1 MSNKIHQRPP
11 ASSEKVK
18 LKAPAKKGVGLKAIK
33 SSVDHMRKWMDAPD
47 ALKASLKMNQKGGFD
62 CPGCA
67 WPDPDDERSKL
78 GEYCENGIKALAEE
92 RTKFKADPI
101 FWSKHTIPELS
112 NWSDFKL
119 GKSGRITHP
128 MYLKEGADKYEEI
141 SWDDAFAKIGKKLKS
156 LNDPNEAIFYTSG
169 RTSNEAAFLY
179 GLFARMYGTNN
190 LPDCSNMCHES
201 SGKGLSETVGI
212 GKGSVT
218 LEDLHEAEVIMIMG
232 QNPGTNHPR
241 MLNALE
247 TCKANGGKII
257 AVNPLR
263 ETGLIHYTN
272 PQKPLRILSGG
283 VNLADIYHQVRIN
296 GDVALLKAIIIKLI
310 ELHDSNGDVLDES
323 FIKEFTVGYKAFKKS
338 MEQYDF
344 ATCAVDAGLSEVEVM
359 KTVDLLASNKKIIIC
374 WAMGLTQ
381 HVNGVDNI
389 KEVVNLLLMKGAIGK
404 PGAGTCPVRGHSN
417 VQGDRTMGIW
427 EKMPDSFHEKLGSAF
442 GFVSPKE
449 HGCDTVGAIKMMQ
462 EGKAR
467 LFFGMGGNFLSA
479 TPDTDL
485 TAEALQNCDLTVH
498 VSTKPNR
505 SHLIHGKEAL
515 ILPCIGRSEI
525 DMQVSG
531 YQFVSVENSMGVVHN
546 SKGVLE
552 PSSDHL
558 LSEPEIIG
566 RLAKASLKDEQK
578 GSADWDAMI
587 ANYDLIRDKIEEVI
601 PGFDNYNQRVRNG
614 KGFYLPNPARDRR
627 FRAGDAKAHF
637 SVVELP
643 LNELNSNEFH
653 LMTVRSHDQYNT
665 TIYGLDDRYRG
676 ISGDRRIV
684 MMSQSD
690 MNRLQLRTDDRVDI
704 TSYFEDEERSVSAFR
719 VVPYDIPSQCLG
731 AYFPEAN
738 PLVHINNFARGS
750 RTPVSKLIRVTVKKV
765 EVNSIN

>member
-1 MSNKIHQRPP
+1 MSDKIQQRPP
-11 ASSEKVK
+11 ASAKDVK
-18 LKAPAKKGVGLKAIK
+18 LKAPAKKGVGLTAVK

-47 ALKASLKMNQKGGFD
+47 ALKASLKMNQKDGFD

-67 WPDPDDERSKL
+67 WPDPDDDRSSI

-92 RTKFKADPI
+92 RTKFKADPK
-101 FWSKHTIPELS
+101 FWSEHTVAELS
-112 NWSDFKL
+112 SWSDFDL

-128 MYLKEGADKYEEI
+128 MYLPAGADKYEEI
-141 SWDDAFAKIGKKLKS
+141 SWDDAFAKIGNYLKS

-179 GLFARMYGTNN
+179 GLFVRMYGTNN

-201 SGKGLSETVGI
+201 SGKGLSETLGV

-241 MLNALE
+241 MLSALE
-247 TCKANGGKII
+247 RCKANGGKII
-257 AVNPLR
+257 AVNPLK

-283 VNLADIYHQVRIN
+283 VNLADIYLQVRIN
-296 GDVALLKAIIIKLI
+296 GDVALLKAIMIKLI
-310 ELHDSNGDVLDES
+310 ERHEQGEAVLDEA
-323 FIKEFTVGYKAFKKS
+323 FINDFTIGYVEVKQS
-338 MEQYDF
+338 MQQYDF
-344 ATCAVDAGLSEVEVM
+344 AECVADAGLSESDVM
-359 KTVDLLASNKKIIIC
+359 KAVELFATNKKIIIC

-427 EKMPDSFHEKLGSAF
+427 EMMPDAFHDKLGKAF
-442 GFVSPKE
+442 GFNSPKE
-449 HGCDTVGAIKMMQ
+449 HGCDTVGAIKMMK
-462 EGKAR
+462 EGKAKF
-467 LFFGMGGNFLSA
+467 FFGMGGNFLSA

-485 TAEALQNCDLTVH
+485 TAEALQACDMTVH

-515 ILPCIGRSEI
+515 ILPCLGRSEI
-525 DMQVSG
+525 DMQADG
-531 YQFVSVENSMGVVHN
+531 YQFVTVENSMGVVHN
-546 SKGVLE
+546 SKGALE
-552 PSSDHL
+552 PSSPYL
-558 LSEPEIIG
+558 LSEPDIVG
-566 RLAKASLKDEQK
+566 RLAKASLVGDKK
-578 GSADWDAMI
+578 GTADWDAMVG
-587 ANYDLIRDKIEEVI
+587 NYDLIRDKIEEVI
-601 PGFDNYNQRVRNG
+601 PGFDNYNERVRVG

-627 FRAGDAKAHF
+627 FRKGDAKAHF
-637 SVVELP
+637 SVVGLP
-643 LNELNSNEFH
+643 PNELKDNEFH
-653 LMTVRSHDQYNT
+653 LMTIRSHDQYNT

-684 MMSQSD
+684 MMSKPD
-690 MNRLQLRTDDRVDI
+690 MKRLQLKTDDRVDI
-704 TSYFEDEERSVSAFR
+704 TSYFQGSERSVSSFR
-719 VVPYDIPSQCLG
+719 VVPYDIPNQCLG

-738 PLVHINNFARGS
+738 PLVHIDNFARGS
-750 RTPVSKLIRVTVKKV
+750 RTPVSKLITVTVAKV
-765 EVNSIN
+765 

>member
-1 MSNKIHQRPP
+1 MSDKIQQRPP
-11 ASSEKVK
+11 ASADKIK
-18 LKAPAKKGVGLKAIK
+18 LKDPAKKGVGLKAIQ
-33 SSVDHMRKWMDAPD
+33 SSVNHMSKWMDAPD
-47 ALKASLKMNQKGGFD
+47 ALKASLKMNQKEGFD

-67 WPDPDDERSKL
+67 WPDPDDDRSSI

-92 RTKFKADPI
+92 RTKFKADPT
-101 FWSKHTIPELS
+101 FWSKHTISELS
-112 NWSDFKL
+112 NWSDYDL
-119 GKSGRITHP
+119 GKSGRITQP
-128 MYLKEGADKYEEI
+128 MYLKQGSDNYEPI
-141 SWDDAFAKIGKKLKS
+141 SWEKAFEKIGNYLKS

-218 LEDLHEAEVIMIMG
+218 LEDLHEAEVILIMG

-257 AVNPLR
+257 AVNPLK

-296 GDVALLKAIIIKLI
+296 GDVALLKAIMIKLI
-310 ELHDSNGDVLDES
+310 ELHESKENVLDES
-323 FIKEFTVGYKAFKKS
+323 FIADFTIGYESLKKS
-338 MEQYDF
+338 LAQYDF
-344 ATCAVDAGLSEVEVM
+344 EKCVADAGLSESEVL
-359 KTVDLLASNKKIIIC
+359 KTVELFASNKKIIIC

-404 PGAGTCPVRGHSN
+404 VGAGTCPVRGHSN

-427 EKMPDSFHEKLGSAF
+427 EKMPDDFHERLGKAF
-442 GFVSPKE
+442 GFNSPKE
-449 HGCDTVGAIKMMQ
+449 HGCDTVGAIKMMK
-462 EGKAR
+462 EGKAKF
-467 LFFGMGGNFLSA
+467 FFGMGGNFLSA
-479 TPDTDL
+479 TPDTDM
-485 TAEALQNCDLTVH
+485 TAIALQNCDMTVH

-505 SHLIHGKEAL
+505 SHLIHGKEAF

-525 DMQVSG
+525 DMQDSG

-546 SKGVLE
+546 SKGALE
-552 PSSDHL
+552 PSSPHL
-558 LSEPEIIG
+558 LSEPDIVS
-566 RLAKASLKDEQK
+566 RLAQASLINNKR
-578 GSADWDAMI
+578 GIADWNAMVG
-587 ANYDLIRDKIEEVI
+587 NYDLIRDKIEEVI
-601 PGFDNYNQRVRNG
+601 PGFDNYNQRVRDG
-614 KGFYLPNPARDRR
+614 KGFYLPNAARERR
-627 FRAGDAKAHF
+627 FRASDAKAHF
-637 SVVELP
+637 TVVDLP
-643 LNELNSNEFH
+643 INDLKSNEFH

-684 MMSQSD
+684 MMSRKD
-690 MNRLQLRTDDRVDI
+690 MHRLNLNTDDRVDI
-704 TSYFEDEERSVSAFR
+704 TSYFEDEKRSVFAFR

-738 PLVHINNFARGS
+738 PLVHINNFAKGS
-750 RTPVSKLIRVTVKKV
+750 RTPVSKLIKVTVKKTQ
-765 EVNSIN
+765 

>member
-1 MSNKIHQRPP
+1 MSDKIQQRPP
-11 ASSEKVK
+11 ASAKDIK
-18 LKAPAKKGVGLKAIK
+18 LGVPAKKGVGLTAVK
-33 SSVDHMRKWMDAPD
+33 SSIDHMRKWMDAPD
-47 ALKASLKMNQKGGFD
+47 ALKASLKMNQKEGFD

-67 WPDPDDERSKL
+67 WPDPDDDRSRI

-92 RTKFKADPI
+92 RTKFKADPK
-101 FWSKHTIPELS
+101 FWSKHTIAELS
-112 NWSDFKL
+112 SWSDFDL

-128 MYLKEGADKYEEI
+128 MYLPAGANKYVEI
-141 SWDDAFAKIGKKLKS
+141 DWDEAFAKIGECLKS
-156 LNDPNEAIFYTSG
+156 YDNPNEAIFYTSG

-218 LEDLHEAEVIMIMG
+218 LEDLHQAEVIMIMG

-241 MLNALE
+241 MLSALE

-257 AVNPLR
+257 AVNPLK

-283 VNLADIYHQVRIN
+283 VNLADIYLQLRIN
-296 GDVALLKAIIIKLI
+296 GDVALLKAIMIKLI
-310 ELHDSNGDVLDES
+310 ERQDRGESVLDDT
-323 FIKEFTVGYKAFKKS
+323 FIADYTVGYTEFKQSIK
-338 MEQYDF
+338 EYDF
-344 ATCAVDAGLSEVEVM
+344 EKCVADAGLNAADVLQA
-359 KTVDLLASNKKIIIC
+359 VDLIANNKKIIVC

-381 HVNGVDNI
+381 HVNGVDNV

-427 EKMPDSFHEKLGSAF
+427 EMMPDEFHDKLGAAF
-442 GFVSPKE
+442 GFKSPKE
-449 HGCDTVGAIKMMQ
+449 HGCDTVGAIKMMK
-462 EGKAR
+462 EGKAKF
-467 LFFGMGGNFLSA
+467 FFGMGGNFLSA
-479 TPDTDL
+479 TPDTDM
-485 TAEALQNCDLTVH
+485 TAEALQKCDMTVH

-525 DMQVSG
+525 DMQATG
-531 YQFVSVENSMGVVHN
+531 YQFVTVENSMGVVHN
-546 SKGVLE
+546 SKGALE
-552 PSSDHL
+552 PSSAHL
-558 LSEPEIIG
+558 LSEPDIVR
-566 RLAKASLKDEQK
+566 RLAKASLIENKK
-578 GSADWDAMI
+578 GTADWDGMVED
-587 ANYDLIRDKIEEVI
+587 YDLIRDKIEEVI
-601 PGFDNYNQRVRNG
+601 PGFENYNERVRDG

-627 FRAGDAKAHF
+627 FRPGDAKAQF
-637 SVVELP
+637 SVVDLP
-643 LNELNSNEFH
+643 LKTLDLDEFN
-653 LMTVRSHDQYNT
+653 LMTIRSHDQYNT

-684 MMSQSD
+684 MMSPSD
-690 MNRLQLRTDDRVDI
+690 MKRLQLKSDDKVDI
-704 TSYFEDEERSVSAFR
+704 TSYFEGSERSIFAFR
-719 VVPYDIPSQCLG
+719 VVPYDIPNQCLG

-738 PLVHINNFARGS
+738 PLVHIDNFARGS
-750 RTPVSKLIRVTVKKV
+750 RTPVSKLIRVKVKKV
-765 EVNSIN
+765 KV

>member
-1 MSNKIHQRPP
+1 MSDKIQQRPP
-11 ASSEKVK
+11 ASSNGVT
-18 LKAPAKKGVGLKAIK
+18 LKAPAKKGVGLTAIK
-33 SSVDHMRKWMDAPD
+33 SSVSHMRKWMDAPD
-47 ALKASLKMNQKGGFD
+47 ALKASLKMNQKDGFD

-67 WPDPDDERSKL
+67 WPDPDDDRSSI

-92 RTKFKADPI
+92 RTKFMADPE
-101 FWSKHTIPELS
+101 FWSQHTVTELS
-112 NWSDFKL
+112 SWSDYDL

-128 MYLKEGADKYEEI
+128 MYLPAGADKYEEI
-141 SWDDAFAKIGKKLKS
+141 SWDDAFAKMGNYLKN

-179 GLFARMYGTNN
+179 GLFVRMYGTNN

-257 AVNPLR
+257 AVNPLK

-283 VNLADIYHQVRIN
+283 VNLADIYLQLRIN
-296 GDVALLKAIIIKLI
+296 GDVALLKAIMIKLL
-310 ELHDSNGDVLDES
+310 ERHEQGDPVLDEA
-323 FIKEFTVGYKAFKKS
+323 FMKEYTVGYEDLKQS
-338 MEQYDF
+338 MQQYDF
-344 ATCAVDAGLSEVEVM
+344 DSCVADAGLRKSDVL
-359 KTVDLLASNKKIIIC
+359 KTVELFATNKKIIIC

-389 KEVVNLLLMKGAIGK
+389 KEIVNLLLMKGAIGK

-427 EKMPDSFHEKLGSAF
+427 EMMPDVFHDRLGKAF
-442 GFVSPKE
+442 GFRSPKE
-449 HGCDTVGAIKMMQ
+449 HGCDTVGAIKMMK
-462 EGKAR
+462 EGKSKF
-467 LFFGMGGNFLSA
+467 FFGMGGNFLSA

-485 TAEALQNCDLTVH
+485 TAEALQACDMTVH

-525 DMQVSG
+525 DMQSSG
-531 YQFVSVENSMGVVHN
+531 YQFVTVENSMGVVHN
-546 SKGVLE
+546 SKGALE
-552 PSSDHL
+552 PSSTHL
-558 LSEPEIIG
+558 LSEPDIVG
-566 RLAKASLKDEQK
+566 RLAKAALANEKK
-578 GSADWDAMI
+578 GTANWDAMVG
-587 ANYDLIRDKIEEVI
+587 NYDLIRDKIEEVI
-601 PGFDNYNQRVRNG
+601 PGFDNYNKRVRDG

-643 LNELNSNEFH
+643 PNELKSNEFH
-653 LMTVRSHDQYNT
+653 LMTIRSHDQYNT

-684 MMSQSD
+684 MMSKSD
-690 MNRLQLRTDDRVDI
+690 MKRLQLKTDDRVDI
-704 TSYFEDEERSVSAFR
+704 TSYFKGSERSVSAFR
-719 VVPYDIPSQCLG
+719 VVPYDIPNQCLG

-738 PLVHINNFARGS
+738 PLVHIDNFARGS
-750 RTPVSKLIRVTVKKV
+750 RTPVSKLIRVTVEKL
-765 EVNSIN
+765 

>member
-1 MSNKIHQRPP
+1 MSDKIQQRPP
-11 ASSEKVK
+11 ASAKDVK
-18 LKAPAKKGVGLKAIK
+18 LKAPAKKGVGLTAVK
-33 SSVDHMRKWMDAPD
+33 SSVEHMRKWMDAPD
-47 ALKASLKMNQKGGFD
+47 ALKASLKMNQKDGFD

-67 WPDPDDERSKL
+67 WPDPDDDRSRI

-92 RTKFKADPI
+92 RTKFKADPK
-101 FWSKHTIPELS
+101 FWSEHTVAELS
-112 NWSDFKL
+112 SWSDFDL

-128 MYLKEGADKYEEI
+128 MYLPAGADKYEEI
-141 SWDDAFAKIGKKLKS
+141 SWDNAFSKIGNYLKS

-179 GLFARMYGTNN
+179 GLFVRMYGTNN

-201 SGKGLSETVGI
+201 SGKGLSETVGV

-218 LEDLHEAEVIMIMG
+218 LEDLHQAEVLMIMG

-241 MLNALE
+241 MLSALE

-257 AVNPLR
+257 AVNPLK

-283 VNLADIYHQVRIN
+283 VNLADIYLQVRIN
-296 GDVALLKAIIIKLI
+296 GDVALLKAIMIKLI
-310 ELHDSNGDVLDES
+310 ERHEQGEAVLDEA
-323 FIKEFTVGYKAFKKS
+323 FIDDYTIGYEEVKQS
-338 MEQYDF
+338 MQQYDF
-344 ATCAVDAGLSEVEVM
+344 AECVADAGLSESDVMNAVELFA
-359 KTVDLLASNKKIIIC
+359 TNKKIIIC

-427 EKMPDSFHEKLGSAF
+427 EMMPDAFHDKLGKAF
-442 GFVSPKE
+442 GFNSPKE
-449 HGCDTVGAIKMMQ
+449 HGCDTVGAIKMMK
-462 EGKAR
+462 EGKSKF
-467 LFFGMGGNFLSA
+467 FFGMGGNFLSA
-479 TPDTDL
+479 TPDTDM
-485 TAEALQNCDLTVH
+485 TAEALQACDMTVH

-525 DMQVSG
+525 DMQADG
-531 YQFVSVENSMGVVHN
+531 YQFVTVENSMGVVHN
-546 SKGVLE
+546 SKGALE
-552 PSSDHL
+552 PSSAHL
-558 LSEPEIIG
+558 LSEPDIVG
-566 RLAKASLKDEQK
+566 RLAKAALSDSKK
-578 GSADWDAMI
+578 GTADWDAMVG
-587 ANYDLIRDKIEEVI
+587 NYDLIRDKIEEVI
-601 PGFDNYNQRVRNG
+601 PGFDNYNERVRDG
-614 KGFYLPNPARDRR
+614 KGFYLPNPARDRS
-627 FRAGDAKAHF
+627 FRSGDAKAHF
-637 SVVELP
+637 SVVGLP
-643 LNELNSNEFH
+643 PNELKDNEFH
-653 LMTVRSHDQYNT
+653 LMTIRSHDQYNT

-684 MMSQSD
+684 MMSKSD
-690 MNRLQLRTDDRVDI
+690 MKRLLLKTDDRVDI
-704 TSYFEDEERSVSAFR
+704 TSYFQGSERSVSGFR
-719 VVPYDIPSQCLG
+719 VVPYDIPNQCLG

-738 PLVHINNFARGS
+738 PLVHIDNFARGS
-750 RTPVSKLIRVTVKKV
+750 RTPVSKLITVTVAKV
-765 EVNSIN
+765 

>member
-1 MSNKIHQRPP
+1 MSDKIQQRPP
-11 ASSEKVK
+11 ASAKEIKVESP
-18 LKAPAKKGVGLKAIK
+18 LRKGVGLTAVK
-33 SSVDHMRKWMDAPD
+33 SSVDHMRRWMDAPD
-47 ALKASLKMNQKGGFD
+47 ALKASLKMNQKDGFD

-67 WPDPDDERSKL
+67 WPDPDDERSKI

-92 RTKFKADPI
+92 RTKYKADSA
-101 FWSKHTIPELS
+101 FWNKFSVAELS
-112 NWSDFKL
+112 SWSDYKL
-119 GKSGRITHP
+119 GKAGRITHP
-128 MYLKEGADKYEEI
+128 MYLPAGADRYQKI
-141 SWDDAFAKIGKKLKS
+141 SWKEAFQKIGDQLKS
-156 LNDPNEAIFYTSG
+156 YDDPNQAIFYTSG

-179 GLFARMYGTNN
+179 GLFVRMYGTNN

-241 MLNALE
+241 MLTALE
-247 TCKANGGKII
+247 NCKSNGGKII
-257 AVNPLR
+257 AVNPLK

-283 VNLADIYHQVRIN
+283 VNLADIYLQVRVN
-296 GDVALLKAIIIKLI
+296 GDVALLKAIMIKLI
-310 ELHDSNGDVLDES
+310 ERHETGENVLDEA
-323 FIKEFTVGYKAFKKS
+323 FINDFTVGYTELKKS
-338 MEQYDF
+338 MQHYDF
-344 ATCAVDAGLSEVEVM
+344 AKCVADAGLEQKDVLEA
-359 KTVDLLASNKKIIIC
+359 VDLIAKNKKIIIC

-381 HVNGVDNI
+381 QVNGVDNV

-427 EKMPDSFHEKLGSAF
+427 EKMSDDFHDRLGKAF
-442 GFVSPKE
+442 GFESPKE
-449 HGCDTVGAIKMMQ
+449 HGCDTVDAIKMMA
-462 EGKAR
+462 EGRAKF
-467 LFFGMGGNFLSA
+467 FFGMGGNFLSA
-479 TPDTDL
+479 TPDTDM
-485 TAEALQNCDLTVH
+485 TAEALQKCDMTVH

-515 ILPCIGRSEI
+515 ILPCLGRTEI
-525 DMQVSG
+525 DMQSSG

-546 SKGVLE
+546 SKGALP
-552 PSSDHL
+552 PSSEQL
-558 LSEPEIIG
+558 ISEPDIVR
-566 RLAKASLKDEQK
+566 RLAKAALTDAKK
-578 GSADWDAMI
+578 GTADWDAMVG
-587 ANYDLIRDKIEEVI
+587 NYDLIRDKIEEVI
-601 PGFDNYNQRVRNG
+601 PGFDNYNDRVRIG

-637 SVVELP
+637 SVVDLP
-643 LNELNSNEFH
+643 IKNLKDNEFH
-653 LMTVRSHDQYNT
+653 LMTIRSHDQYNT
-665 TIYGLDDRYRG
+665 TIYGLEDRYRG

-684 MMSQSD
+684 MMSKSD
-690 MNRLQLRTDDRVDI
+690 MQRLQLKTDDRVDI
-704 TSYFEDEERSVSAFR
+704 TSYFEGSERSVSAFR
-719 VVPYDIPSQCLG
+719 VVPYDIPNQCLG

-750 RTPVSKLIRVTVKKV
+750 RTPVSKLIRVTVRKV
-765 EVNSIN
+765 